1 MKKSLYSLFAVLAI
15 FCACQD
21 ENSQLGKS
29 LVESSF
35 YNVYADT
42 CSVDISTI
50 LLDSIETRGD
60 SICQLGH
67 YRSSAWGEVS
77 ATYYAEYSTSDF
89 TPNTDYTYTLDSL
102 VLRMIPSGHFWGD
115 TLTQQRI
122 SIYRLKSPIVLDN
135 DEDLYISTILLDSI
149 ETRGDSICQLG
160 HYRSSA
166 WGEVSA
172 TYYAE
177 YSTSDFTP
185 NTDYTYTL
193 DSLVLRMIPS
203 GHFWGDTLTQQRI
216 SIYRL
221 KSPIVLDNDE
231 DLYNSTVLP
240 TEDAPLFSFTFTPCP
255 GRKKEVSVRL
265 PDSWG
270 QQLLNDL
277 VAQDDYFDTQD
288 KFKKKF
294 PGLVFVP
301 ENDGQC
307 ITGFMVNDSAMS
319 INLHYQEVS
328 NQRTGQV
335 LTFSVNTDYA
345 YTGIRHDPT
354 GTHLAS
360 LKSGIENLVHSNDM
374 GCLAYMQGLTGYYNQ
389 LEFPYLNSLGSA
401 GQIVSI
407 ESATLYLYPLARS
420 YNEVSQL
427 PNDIRLYITDENNV
441 LEDYVYGSDGV
452 TVQTGD
458 LTIDEMYGKETY
470 YSFDLTEF
478 IRNNY
483 GTSGIKRQKLLM
495 SLTDEEST
503 TTFNQVIFTN
513 DPEQE
518 RQCRLD
524 VRFKIYNEQ

>member
-135 DEDLYISTILLDSI
+135 DEDLY
-149 ETRGDSICQLG
+149 
-160 HYRSSA
+160 
-166 WGEVSA
+166 
-172 TYYAE
+172 
-177 YSTSDFTP
+177 
-185 NTDYTYTL
+185 
-193 DSLVLRMIPS
+193 
-203 GHFWGDTLTQQRI
+203 
-216 SIYRL
+216 
-221 KSPIVLDNDE
+221 
-231 DLYNSTVLP
+231 NSTVLP
-240 TEDAPLFSFTFTPCP
+240 TEDAPLFSFTF
-255 GRKKEVSVRL
+255 
-265 PDSWG
+265 
-270 QQLLNDL
+270 
-277 VAQDDYFDTQD
+277 TQD

-360 LKSGIENLVHSNDM
+360 LKSGIENLVHSSDM

>member
-1 MKKSLYSLFAVLAI
+1 
-15 FCACQD
+15 
-21 ENSQLGKS
+21 
-29 LVESSF
+29 
-35 YNVYADT
+35 
-42 CSVDISTI
+42 
-50 LLDSIETRGD
+50 
-60 SICQLGH
+60 
-67 YRSSAWGEVS
+67 
-77 ATYYAEYSTSDF
+77 
-89 TPNTDYTYTLDSL
+89 
-102 VLRMIPSGHFWGD
+102 MIPSGHFWGD

-122 SIYRLKSPIVLDN
+122 SIYRLKN
-135 DEDLYISTILLDSI
+135 
-149 ETRGDSICQLG
+149 
-160 HYRSSA
+160 
-166 WGEVSA
+166 
-172 TYYAE
+172 
-177 YSTSDFTP
+177 
-185 NTDYTYTL
+185 
-193 DSLVLRMIPS
+193 
-203 GHFWGDTLTQQRI
+203 
-216 SIYRL
+216 
-221 KSPIVLDNDE
+221 PIVLDNDE

-240 TEDAPLFSFTFTPCP
+240 TEDTPLFSFTFTPCP

-307 ITGFMVNDSAMS
+307 ITGFMVNDSAMN

-335 LTFSVNTDYA
+335 LTFNVNTDYA

-360 LKSGIENLVHSNDM
+360 LKSGIENLVHSSDM

-518 RQCRLD
+518 NQCRLD

>member
-122 SIYRLKSPIVLDN
+122 SIYRLK
-135 DEDLYISTILLDSI
+135 
-149 ETRGDSICQLG
+149 
-160 HYRSSA
+160 
-166 WGEVSA
+166 
-172 TYYAE
+172 
-177 YSTSDFTP
+177 
-185 NTDYTYTL
+185 
-193 DSLVLRMIPS
+193 
-203 GHFWGDTLTQQRI
+203 
-216 SIYRL
+216 
-221 KSPIVLDNDE
+221 KPIVLDNDE

-240 TEDAPLFSFTFTPCP
+240 TEDAPLFSF
-255 GRKKEVSVRL
+255 
-265 PDSWG
+265 
-270 QQLLNDL
+270 
-277 VAQDDYFDTQD
+277 
-288 KFKKKF
+288 KFKQKF

-335 LTFSVNTDYA
+335 LTFNVNTDYA

-360 LKSGIENLVHSNDM
+360 LKSGIENLVHSSDM

>member
-15 FCACQD
+15 LCACQD

-35 YNVYADT
+35 YNVYVDT

-67 YRSSAWGEVS
+67 YRSSSWGDVS

-89 TPNTDYTYTLDSL
+89 TPNTDHTYTLDSL
-102 VLRMIPSGHFWGD
+102 VLQMIPSGHFWGD

-122 SIYRLKSPIVLDN
+122 SIYRLKN
-135 DEDLYISTILLDSI
+135 
-149 ETRGDSICQLG
+149 
-160 HYRSSA
+160 
-166 WGEVSA
+166 
-172 TYYAE
+172 
-177 YSTSDFTP
+177 
-185 NTDYTYTL
+185 
-193 DSLVLRMIPS
+193 
-203 GHFWGDTLTQQRI
+203 
-216 SIYRL
+216 
-221 KSPIVLDNDE
+221 PIVLDNDE

-240 TEDAPLFSFTFTPCP
+240 TEDAPLFSFTFTPRP

-294 PGLVFVP
+294 PRLVFVP

-360 LKSGIENLVHSNDM
+360 LKSGIENLVHSGDM

-407 ESATLYLYPLARS
+407 EK
-420 YNEVSQL
+420 
-427 PNDIRLYITDENNV
+427 DI
-441 LEDYVYGSDGV
+441 
-452 TVQTGD
+452 
-458 LTIDEMYGKETY
+458 
-470 YSFDLTEF
+470 
-478 IRNNY
+478 
-483 GTSGIKRQKLLM
+483 
-495 SLTDEEST
+495 
-503 TTFNQVIFTN
+503 
-513 DPEQE
+513 
-518 RQCRLD
+518 
-524 VRFKIYNEQ
+524 

>member
-122 SIYRLKSPIVLDN
+122 SIYRLK
-135 DEDLYISTILLDSI
+135 
-149 ETRGDSICQLG
+149 
-160 HYRSSA
+160 
-166 WGEVSA
+166 
-172 TYYAE
+172 
-177 YSTSDFTP
+177 
-185 NTDYTYTL
+185 
-193 DSLVLRMIPS
+193 
-203 GHFWGDTLTQQRI
+203 
-216 SIYRL
+216 
-221 KSPIVLDNDE
+221 KPIVLDNDE

-335 LTFSVNTDYA
+335 LTFNVNTDYA

-420 YNEVSQL
+420 YNEVS
-427 PNDIRLYITDENNV
+427 
-441 LEDYVYGSDGV
+441 
-452 TVQTGD
+452 
-458 LTIDEMYGKETY
+458 
-470 YSFDLTEF
+470 
-478 IRNNY
+478 
-483 GTSGIKRQKLLM
+483 
-495 SLTDEEST
+495 
-503 TTFNQVIFTN
+503 
-513 DPEQE
+513 
-518 RQCRLD
+518 
-524 VRFKIYNEQ
+524 

>member
-122 SIYRLKSPIVLDN
+122 SIYRLKN
-135 DEDLYISTILLDSI
+135 
-149 ETRGDSICQLG
+149 
-160 HYRSSA
+160 
-166 WGEVSA
+166 
-172 TYYAE
+172 
-177 YSTSDFTP
+177 
-185 NTDYTYTL
+185 
-193 DSLVLRMIPS
+193 
-203 GHFWGDTLTQQRI
+203 
-216 SIYRL
+216 
-221 KSPIVLDNDE
+221 PIVLDNDE

-294 PGLVFVP
+294 PGLAFVP

-335 LTFSVNTDYA
+335 LTFNVNTDYA

-401 GQIVSI
+401 GQRG
-407 ESATLYLYPLARS
+407 Y
-420 YNEVSQL
+420 
-427 PNDIRLYITDENNV
+427 
-441 LEDYVYGSDGV
+441 
-452 TVQTGD
+452 
-458 LTIDEMYGKETY
+458 
-470 YSFDLTEF
+470 
-478 IRNNY
+478 
-483 GTSGIKRQKLLM
+483 
-495 SLTDEEST
+495 
-503 TTFNQVIFTN
+503 
-513 DPEQE
+513 
-518 RQCRLD
+518 
-524 VRFKIYNEQ
+524 

>member
-50 LLDSIETRGD
+50 LLDSIETRCD

-122 SIYRLKSPIVLDN
+122 SIYRLK
-135 DEDLYISTILLDSI
+135 
-149 ETRGDSICQLG
+149 
-160 HYRSSA
+160 
-166 WGEVSA
+166 
-172 TYYAE
+172 
-177 YSTSDFTP
+177 
-185 NTDYTYTL
+185 
-193 DSLVLRMIPS
+193 
-203 GHFWGDTLTQQRI
+203 
-216 SIYRL
+216 
-221 KSPIVLDNDE
+221 KPIVLDNDE

-335 LTFSVNTDYA
+335 LTFNVNTDYA

-360 LKSGIENLVHSNDM
+360 LKSGIENLVHSSDM

-420 YNEVSQL
+420 YNEVNQL

>member
-122 SIYRLKSPIVLDN
+122 SIYRLK
-135 DEDLYISTILLDSI
+135 
-149 ETRGDSICQLG
+149 
-160 HYRSSA
+160 
-166 WGEVSA
+166 
-172 TYYAE
+172 
-177 YSTSDFTP
+177 
-185 NTDYTYTL
+185 
-193 DSLVLRMIPS
+193 
-203 GHFWGDTLTQQRI
+203 
-216 SIYRL
+216 
-221 KSPIVLDNDE
+221 KPIVLDNDE

-240 TEDAPLFSFTFTPCP
+240 TEDTPLFSFTFTPCP

-345 YTGIRHDPT
+345 YTGIRHDPN

-360 LKSGIENLVHSNDM
+360 LKSGIENLVHSGDM

-518 RQCRLD
+518 NQCRLD

>member
-42 CSVDISTI
+42 CSVDI

-122 SIYRLKSPIVLDN
+122 SIYRLKN
-135 DEDLYISTILLDSI
+135 
-149 ETRGDSICQLG
+149 
-160 HYRSSA
+160 
-166 WGEVSA
+166 
-172 TYYAE
+172 
-177 YSTSDFTP
+177 
-185 NTDYTYTL
+185 
-193 DSLVLRMIPS
+193 
-203 GHFWGDTLTQQRI
+203 
-216 SIYRL
+216 
-221 KSPIVLDNDE
+221 PIVLDNDE

-335 LTFSVNTDYA
+335 LTFNVNTDYA

-360 LKSGIENLVHSNDM
+360 LKSGIENLVHSSDM
-374 GCLAYMQGLTGYYNQ
+374 GCLAYMQELTGYYNQ

-420 YNEVSQL
+420 YNEVNQL

-518 RQCRLD
+518 NQCRLD